1 VLKTYRGAAATGYA
15 AALVYA
21 CVGAL
26 GVKAE
31 YVYLFSRA
39 PTLPDGVEADMRAH
53 LAAHNISQDAIA
65 AVPMANCTW

>member
-1 VLKTYRGAAATGYA
+1 MLKTYRGAATGYA

-26 GVKAE
+26 GLKAE
-31 YVYLFSRA
+31 YVYLFSRG

-53 LAAHNISQDAIA
+53 LAAHNISQAAID
-65 AVPMANCTW
+65 AVPMTNCTW